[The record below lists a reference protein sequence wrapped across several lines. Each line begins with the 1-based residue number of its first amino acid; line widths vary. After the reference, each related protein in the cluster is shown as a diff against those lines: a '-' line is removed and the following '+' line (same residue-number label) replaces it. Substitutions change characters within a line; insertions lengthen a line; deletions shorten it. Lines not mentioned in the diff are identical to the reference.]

1 MLSGSE
7 LVKEDARLAIASFAE
22 FRARDGPED
31 EVAEKN
37 VQEICETL
45 KNAWWSVLHNFRG
58 SLRCR
63 GIPGSEKILEHISN
77 KGARSLDSM
86 VFEINDDLKLI
97 GSKISM
103 LGESIHRDSHGII
116 QQFPGIQF
124 DDHDPD
130 PSRTFDSLSNPLT
143 SPFISPGKI
152 LNMFKEHWR
161 KHFDYGVSLMTQK
174 GKDIQ
179 WVLSWQENLTHLSQ
193 RQVWH
198 LQDLRDGSGLGFT
211 VELFLIA
218 FKQLLSTSSSQDS
231 HSALYIR
238 TFRTIT
244 SDWREY
250 KHSLGTQKILLD
262 AVASDRG
269 IIDEFS
275 YPAYITDELLVLLG
289 NVLEGQS
296 GPHIENAVQQLSI
309 TRPDDR
315 PGIREFR
322 SKALRVISW
331 SQVSSSSP

>member
-1 MLSGSE
+1 
-7 LVKEDARLAIASFAE
+7 
-22 FRARDGPED
+22 
-31 EVAEKN
+31 
-37 VQEICETL
+37 
-45 KNAWWSVLHNFRG
+45 
-58 SLRCR
+58 
-63 GIPGSEKILEHISN
+63 
-77 KGARSLDSM
+77 
-86 VFEINDDLKLI
+86 
-97 GSKISM
+97 M
-103 LGESIHRDSHGII
+103 LGERIHRDSHGII

-124 DDHDPD
+124 DGHDDD

-152 LNMFKEHWR
+152 LNMFKEHW
-161 KHFDYGVSLMTQK
+161 KNDFDYGVFLMTEK
-174 GKDIQ
+174 GKDIE

-198 LQDLRDGSGLGFT
+198 LQDLRDGSGFGFT

-218 FKQLLSTSSSQDS
+218 FKQLLSTPSSQDS
-231 HSALYIR
+231 HSALCIR

-269 IIDEFS
+269 IISEFS

-289 NVLEGQS
+289 NVLEGQL

-315 PGIREFR
+315 PGTREFR
-322 SKALRVISW
+322 SKALWVISR
-331 SQVSSSSP
+331 SQVPSSSP